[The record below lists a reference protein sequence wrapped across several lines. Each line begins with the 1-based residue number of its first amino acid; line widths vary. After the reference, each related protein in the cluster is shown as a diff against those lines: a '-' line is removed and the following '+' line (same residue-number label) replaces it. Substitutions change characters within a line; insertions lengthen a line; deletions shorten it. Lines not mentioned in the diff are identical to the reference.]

1 MTETHTARWE
11 QLNQSG
17 CRYLGLGDFPHAEES
32 FRAALVE
39 AEPLG
44 ADSLHLATTLNNFGQ
59 LKYRQR
65 EFEQAGDLFRRSLAI
80 RERVLGADHTV
91 VLQSINNLSALYV
104 ANGDLTQAEPL
115 LERALA
121 LSQNRL
127 EGAQSD
133 VAVNLNNLARLHF
146 RRNDYQKAEP
156 LLLRLLA
163 LKRSL
168 GRDHPEVAA
177 VLASLAKLRHTLGNF
192 EGAERLWRRVLMIR
206 EQCAEPNDA
215 AIATALENLSE
226 STSALG
232 RDDESLSL
240 RERALRLREHAL
252 GTDHASLAPARAK
265 IAELRAK
272 RAPAAAP
279 AKAEVLLRSRNW
291 PTGDF
296 DRIGA
301 PHPTAASALSFR
313 TAEEDM
319 ADDRADS
326 PPVVELTALSVQSAA
341 ESAAVTDSAH
351 AHDSTSLKM
360 PLPKIGEPSTDPKDA
375 APRDR
380 TVWWSPDASP
390 EAMARQANKV
400 TNPAGALVP
409 PPLPA
414 MPSAVEAVGA
424 GLPYHTEHT
433 HRSSHASPS
442 SSREIESSLAQGYA
456 EMGDDDQREAPRR
469 RVPNIAFRSAS
480 ESWGKKAGIAS
491 GVLAAAALIV
501 WLLSA
506 RGGEPPGDTP
516 VPMASQPAVETA
528 PVPATTPLD
537 VQQRIDSPTDASMS
551 AQTVIAGRLPPIMA
565 SPSRESE
572 ARREAELRRGTARG
586 AAAAAATSVPTD
598 DLVPQMN
605 VGNLG
610 LDRVTRAIADSS
622 RARSEAAVRVEA
634 KVPTF
639 PSPR

>member
-11 QLNQSG
+11 QLNQAG
-17 CRYLGLGDFPHAEES
+17 CRYLGSGDFAHADES
-32 FRAALVE
+32 FKAALVE
-39 AEPLG
+39 ADQLG
-44 ADSLHLATTLNNFGQ
+44 PESLHLATTLNNFGQ

-80 RERVLGADHTV
+80 RERVLGADHAV

-115 LERALA
+115 LERALT

-192 EGAERLWRRVLMIR
+192 EGAERLWRRVLVIR
-206 EQCAEPNDA
+206 EQTAEPNDA
-215 AIATALENLSE
+215 AIATALENLAE
-226 STSALG
+226 STSARG
-232 RDDESLSL
+232 RDDESISL
-240 RERALRLREHAL
+240 RERALRLREQSMGA
-252 GTDHASLAPARAK
+252 DHASLAPARAK

-279 AKAEVLLRSRNW
+279 AKQEVLLKSRNW

-296 DRIGA
+296 DRIA
-301 PHPTAASALSFR
+301 PPPTAGRSDSYR
-313 TAEEDM
+313 TAEEEM
-319 ADDRADS
+319 TDDYAS
-326 PPVVELTALSVQSAA
+326 HPAAELPAISVQSAA
-341 ESAAVTDSAH
+341 EAASVTDPTH

-360 PLPKIGEPSTDPKDA
+360 PLPKIGEPSTDPKEAA
-375 APRDR
+375 APKDR

-400 TNPAGALVP
+400 TNPAAGLIP

-414 MPSAVEAVGA
+414 MPSSAFEAVGA
-424 GLPYHTEHT
+424 DLPDRAAHT
-433 HRSSHASPS
+433 HRSH
-442 SSREIESSLAQGYA
+442 ELETSLAQVYA
-456 EMGDDDQREAPRR
+456 DMEDDAPRR
-469 RVPNIAFRSAS
+469 RAPNIAFRSAP

-506 RGGEPPGDTP
+506 RGGEPVTETA
-516 VPMASQPAVETA
+516 VPTVTREEAA
-528 PVPATTPLD
+528 PVPKTTPLD
-537 VQQRIDSPTDASMS
+537 VQQRIDSPTDISEAAPPPVSPT
-551 AQTVIAGRLPPIMA
+551 ATPPRLPPIIA

-572 ARREAELRRGTARG
+572 AHRETELRRSSLRG
-586 AAAAAATSVPTD
+586 SSALAPVVPAATD
-598 DLVPQMN
+598 DLVPKS

-610 LDRVTRAIADSS
+610 LDRVTRAIDDSS
-622 RARSEAAVRVEA
+622 RARSEAAVKVEA